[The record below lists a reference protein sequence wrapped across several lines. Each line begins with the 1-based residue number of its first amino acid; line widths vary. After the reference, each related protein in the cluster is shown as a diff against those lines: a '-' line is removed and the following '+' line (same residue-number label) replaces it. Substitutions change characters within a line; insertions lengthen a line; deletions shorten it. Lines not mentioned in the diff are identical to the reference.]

1 MAEWTAVARQIVNPG
16 EAIVFTE
23 NPQPCN
29 KGLIKHRDDSGAFN
43 LNGRSL
49 TVSEMYGCPC
59 CGCNRD
65 NSVDYD
71 VAFGA
76 NIAVPT
82 GETVGPISV
91 AFAIGGFTLQ
101 GTTMIVTP
109 AAVEEFFNVSRDTG
123 VPVFKGCCQDFAII
137 NTSAVPIAVVNANVK
152 IKR

>member
-23 NPQPCN
+23 NPRPCT
-29 KGLIKHRDDSGAFN
+29 KSLIKHRDDSGAFN
-43 LNGRSL
+43 LNGRAL
-49 TVSEMYGCPC
+49 TASEMYGCQC
-59 CGCNRD
+59 CCMRD
-65 NSVDYD
+65 NSIDYE
-71 VAFGA
+71 VSFGA

-82 GETVGPISV
+82 GGTVGPISV
-91 AFAIGGFTLQ
+91 AFSVGGFTLQ

-137 NTSAVPIAVVNANVK
+137 NTSSIPIAVENANVK
-152 IKR
+152 INR